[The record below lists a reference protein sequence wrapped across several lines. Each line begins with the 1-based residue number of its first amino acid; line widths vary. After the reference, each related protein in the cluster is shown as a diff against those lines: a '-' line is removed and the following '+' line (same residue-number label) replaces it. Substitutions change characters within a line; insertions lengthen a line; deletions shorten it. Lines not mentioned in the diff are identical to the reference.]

1 MNTTTHE
8 WILILEFL
16 GEGFYFL
23 FFLLLLYM
31 TFQLAMS
38 LRVLLQWSTLEKAA
52 KMNKIVLIILI
63 SGYMIG
69 ATTVLIIAFELKG
82 SQR

>member
-1 MNTTTHE
+1 MNTTTHN

-63 SGYMIG
+63 SGYMVG
-69 ATTVLIIAFELKG
+69 ATTVLIIAF
-82 SQR
+82 

>member
-63 SGYMIG
+63 SGYMVG

-82 SQR
+82 IKR

>member
-63 SGYMIG
+63 SGYMVG
-69 ATTVLIIAFELKG
+69 ATTVIIIAFELKG

>member
-1 MNTTTHE
+1 MNTTTHN

-63 SGYMIG
+63 SGYMVG
-69 ATTVLIIAFELKG
+69 ATTVLIIAFELKDIK
-82 SQR
+82 R

>member
-1 MNTTTHE
+1 MNTTTHN

-63 SGYMIG
+63 SGYMVG
-69 ATTVLIIAFELKG
+69 ETTVLIIAFEIEGIK
-82 SQR
+82 R

>member
-1 MNTTTHE
+1 MNTTTHN

-63 SGYMIG
+63 SGYMVG
-69 ATTVLIIAFELKG
+69 ATTVLIIAFEIKG
-82 SQR
+82 IKR

>member
-63 SGYMIG
+63 SGYMVG
-69 ATTVLIIAFELKG
+69 ATTVVIIAFELKG

>member
-1 MNTTTHE
+1 MNTTTHN

-63 SGYMIG
+63 SGYMVG

-82 SQR
+82 IKR

>member
-1 MNTTTHE
+1 MNTTTHN

-63 SGYMIG
+63 SGYMVG
-69 ATTVLIIAFELKG
+69 ATTVMIIAFELEGIK
-82 SQR
+82 R

>member
-1 MNTTTHE
+1 MNTTTHS

-63 SGYMIG
+63 SGYMVG

-82 SQR
+82 IKR